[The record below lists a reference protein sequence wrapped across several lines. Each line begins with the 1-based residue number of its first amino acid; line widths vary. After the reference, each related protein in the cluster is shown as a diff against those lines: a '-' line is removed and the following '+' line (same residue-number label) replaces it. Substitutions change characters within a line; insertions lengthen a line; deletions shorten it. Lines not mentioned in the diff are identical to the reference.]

1 MKKVAIL
8 VIGATHHPL
17 YVHYVR
23 NYWSSLIAYTNAR
36 ISHIDIFL
44 LFEHRTDLS
53 EYQYLW
59 DNIIQDPNPDLSLLC
74 SRRYHNNVIP
84 GILSKTIYAF
94 ELLQDKYDIFFRTN
108 LSSVIKLSALD
119 NFVQNK
125 ETICYSGGFVWR
137 DLLRQN
143 LVDRNWVGPEKS
155 IKALSELDGY
165 VGNTFFSGCG
175 YLVSAR
181 EIASLVA
188 QKGKIRYDIVDDVS
202 VGLMFSEYEVLRNFS
217 MLVKP
222 DIPVQDMITRIEK
235 SKAPHVRL
243 QHFPVQVAEEF
254 WSEFIVSDAWR

>member
-59 DNIIQDPNPDLSLLC
+59 DNIIQDPDSDLSLLC
-74 SRRYHNNVIP
+74 NSRYHNNVIP

-94 ELLQDKYDIFFRTN
+94 ELLQNQYDIFFRTN
-108 LSSVIKLSALD
+108 LSSVIKLSAFD
-119 NFVQNK
+119 NYVQNK
-125 ETICYSGGFVWR
+125 ETICYSGGLVWR

-155 IKALSELDGY
+155 IKSLSELDSY
-165 VGNTFFSGCG
+165 VGNTFFSGSG
-175 YLVSAR
+175 YLLSSR
-181 EIASLVA
+181 EAASLVA
-188 QKGKIRYDIVDDVS
+188 RKNNIRYDIVDDVS
-202 VGLMFSEYEVLRNFS
+202 VGLMLSEYEVLRNFS
-217 MLVKP
+217 MIVKP
-222 DIPVQDMITRIEK
+222 EVPVRDMITRIEK

-243 QHFPVQVAEEF
+243 QHFPVKTAEEF
-254 WSEFIVSDAWR
+254 WCEFVVSDAWK